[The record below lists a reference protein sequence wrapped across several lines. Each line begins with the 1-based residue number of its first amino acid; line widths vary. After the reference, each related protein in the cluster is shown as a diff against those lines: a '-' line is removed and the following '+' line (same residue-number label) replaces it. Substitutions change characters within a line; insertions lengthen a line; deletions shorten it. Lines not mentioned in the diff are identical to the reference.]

1 MLLVFFHF
9 PSECTEFFKKLID
22 FKQDIIKMSFLVKK
36 LWVEILTKVLSE
48 RPSGFKM
55 VSRYKFLEFCVMIG
69 FCCQERVSTQ

>member
-1 MLLVFFHF
+1 MLLVFLHF

-55 VSRYKFLEFCVMIG
+55 VS
-69 FCCQERVSTQ
+69 